1 MYVEPQVITTLM
13 FNKQPGDE
21 LYSRKW
27 SMYQLVVDPNRR
39 VMEHIYIG
47 WDRKADKKVEI
58 RY

>member
-1 MYVEPQVITTLM
+1 MYVEPQIVTTLL
-13 FNKQPGDE
+13 FNKLIGDE

-27 SMYQLVVDPNRR
+27 CKYECVIDPNRR
-39 VMEHIYIG
+39 VIEHIYTG